1 MLVDEYREGRHER
14 VWRSLRGL
22 GAAVRS
28 AEALPDALDVARE
41 TMARVRHN
49 VELLVE
55 RLRASGYEFA
65 NPVEAHV
72 PPSDRDHQIIAQ
84 IEAKI
89 GPLPLSFR
97 AFHEV
102 VGSVDFC
109 QSTRQLVRWQDDRRE
124 GASEIE
130 MLGEEDPL
138 VVGPLARLY
147 DDVIGGGVA
156 DPKGRKRPRHA
167 RYNWRPGGENRW
179 YYCFA
184 PDEFHKAN
192 YSGGEDYNLFVPDTG
207 ADFRIRDLFLGEAE
221 DEEQDR
227 EWFVDYLRNVFRGG
241 GFRGKYDHESDEC
254 RKRIPSS
261 PLIRR
266 LSEGLMA
273 L

>member
-1 MLVDEYREGRHER
+1 VLIDEYRTGQCER
-14 VWRSLRGL
+14 VWRGLREL
-22 GAAVRS
+22 DAAVRS
-28 AEALPDALDVARE
+28 PEALPDALAVARE
-41 TMARVRHN
+41 TMTRVRHN
-49 VELLVE
+49 VALVAE
-55 RLRASGYEFA
+55 RLRAAGYAFSDPGASHVQPSG
-65 NPVEAHV
+65 
-72 PPSDRDHQIIAQ
+72 RDHEMIAE

-102 VGSVDFC
+102 VGSVNFC
-109 QSTRQLVRWQDDRRE
+109 QSRGQLVKWSDGRRQ
-124 GASEIE
+124 GASEIQT
-130 MLGEEDPL
+130 LGEEDPL
-138 VVGPLARLY
+138 VVGPLSRLY
-147 DDVIGGGVA
+147 DDVVGDGVT
-156 DPKGRKRPRHA
+156 DSKGRKHRHHA

-192 YSGGEDYNLFVPDTG
+192 YSGGEDYNLFVPDGG

-221 DEEQDR
+221 DEEEDR

-261 PLIRR
+261 PLIHR
-266 LSEGLMA
+266 LSEG
-273 L
+273 